1 MLVCGCRVVVVLVV
15 CLLSGVVC
23 CRVLLPVRVLVCL
36 GRMLCVVYVLC
47 VLSVPFAMSVP
58 FVWWVWFFALGRV
71 SCSGVPVPPSGCA
84 PVLPVVPRFVCLF
97 ALWCPP
103 GLVS

>member
-1 MLVCGCRVVVVLVV
+1 MLGLRGCVWWLCVWVSGVAACSGSGVSGSHVVCGVCVVL
-15 CLLSGVVC
+15 
-23 CRVLLPVRVLVCL
+23 LVA
-36 GRMLCVVYVLC
+36 M
-47 VLSVPFAMSVP
+47 SVPFAMC
-58 FVWWVWFFALGRV
+58 VWFFALGRV